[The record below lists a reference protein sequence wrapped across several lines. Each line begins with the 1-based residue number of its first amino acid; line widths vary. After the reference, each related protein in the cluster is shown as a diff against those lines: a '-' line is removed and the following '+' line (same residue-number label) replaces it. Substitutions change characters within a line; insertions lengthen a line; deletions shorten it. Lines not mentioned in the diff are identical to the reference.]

1 MVPVCRVRA
10 GKSSLKM
17 RFVLNPEGIGED
29 LSRQKNVCKG
39 LKMATSIVSMF

>member
-1 MVPVCRVRA
+1 MPVCRVRA

-29 LSRQKNVCKG
+29 LS
-39 LKMATSIVSMF
+39 